1 MGNDAATVPV
11 MVVVAP
17 AAGPVHHPAHHP
29 VSRPPA
35 AGPPS
40 HLPFTGAPIDALAS
54 IAFALAL
61 TGATL
66 LVLLRRRSAVRM
78 TGAFT

>member
-17 AAGPVHHPAHHP
+17 AVGPVHHP
-29 VSRPPA
+29 VSRPPT

-40 HLPFTGAPIDALAS
+40 HLPFTGAPIDALTS
-54 IAFALAL
+54 IALAL
-61 TGATL
+61 AVTGGAIVAL
-66 LVLLRRRSAVRM
+66 IRRRTAVEPAVQ
-78 TGAFT
+78 TGAFR